1 MVPGKDNYHHRA
13 SLRVDEQGDI
23 PEVLRD
29 QPRQAPPSK
38 RSGLGLVWGLALGL
52 GSLGLLGM
60 IVGTLTLTRS
70 PAPPVATPSPPPVV
84 SPTPGLD
91 NVLGHLPYP
100 EAPLKDL
107 KAITPDGRWQLRK
120 AAADNFLQMQ
130 RAARTAG
137 VSLVPISAFRSVKN
151 QEQIFFGIKQARNQE
166 ARQRAEVSAPPG
178 YSEHHTGYAV
188 DIGDGTVP
196 SANLSQRFEQTPAFR
211 WLQKNAARY
220 DFELSFTPNNPQG
233 VSYEPWHWRFVGD
246 RHSLETFYRARNLQP
261 KAAPSP

>member
-1 MVPGKDNYHHRA
+1 MVQGKDNYHHRA
-13 SLRVDEQGDI
+13 SLKIDEQGDI

-29 QPRQAPPSK
+29 QPRQPPSSK
-38 RSGLGLVWGLALGL
+38 RSGSGLLLGLGL
-52 GSLGLLGM
+52 GSLALLGI
-60 IVGTLTLTRS
+60 IVGTLTFRRS
-70 PAPPVATPSPPPVV
+70 PAPPVVTASPVV
-84 SPTPGLD
+84 SPTPSLD

-100 EAPLKDL
+100 EAPQGDL
-107 KAITPDGRWQLRK
+107 KPITPDGRWQLRT
-120 AAADNFLQMQ
+120 AAADKFLQMQ

-137 VSLVPISAFRSVKN
+137 ISLIPISAFRSVKN

-178 YSEHHTGYAV
+178 YSEHHTGYAI

-196 SANLSQRFEQTPAFR
+196 GANLSQRFENTPAFR

-261 KAAPSP
+261 KAASSTSP